1 MFESAA
7 DIMNISCVWVCV
19 CTEWQPNRGDD
30 LWMTLLSCLLN
41 HTCLLTHLQHCLVM
55 QQDDTHTHTGKAWEG
70 PIILRREK
78 VNPPPTEKFTHTQ
91 SALRGLCVWPGLSV
105 VIHYSSG
112 RSKDA
117 QQELWGP
124 WQEAVCPHYWQVI
137 SHSLLTRNRSHG
149 SKETHAHTHSF
160 KPPNPKRVLIQSTQS
175 LANIPHGCV
184 SWTSVCISLV
194 CMRICVYVF
203 SYGCAPDC
211 VFCLSKQW
219 PFQCVSERP
228 PCCIGGINYS
238 LPSHCHSL

>member
-1 MFESAA
+1 MPTQSYL
-7 DIMNISCVWVCV
+7 SPH
-19 CTEWQPNRGDD
+19 TPP
-30 LWMTLLSCLLN
+30 TLLGN
-41 HTCLLTHLQHCLVM
+41 ATGWH
-55 QQDDTHTHTGKAWEG
+55 THTHTGKAWEG